1 MSEAPNTAH
10 PARTAPAAQT
20 ASQHTALPT
29 HDPGL
34 SRRTLGV
41 PAITLMI
48 IAASAPLTVVAGGVT
63 TSFAV
68 TGSLGVPLGFLLIAV
83 ILTVFAVGYT
93 AMGRHITNAG
103 AFYAYISRGLGRAA
117 GVGAS
122 LIALVAYNA
131 MQVGIFGLFGFQLS
145 MFLEAKFGFA
155 SPWWLWIIIGIIAVG
170 LLGVNKIDVSA
181 KVLGILVALEFLV
194 VIVFDIYSLAAAPEG
209 VTTTTLNPGELFGP
223 SLGIVLVFGV
233 AAFMGFE
240 GAAIYGEEAKDPKR
254 TVPRA
259 TYAAVAIIGVFYAFS
274 AWAFSVGIG
283 PSNIVGASQEFGPDL
298 MFVFMSEHVSVI
310 FVDIMN
316 ILFLTSLFAAL
327 QSFHNAVARYFF
339 SLGREGV
346 LPAWFA
352 HTGKSGAP
360 WAGSVAQTVIA
371 LVVTAGFAIAGA
383 LGGEAA
389 LGDQGFL
396 YPVLTMF
403 TWLTNTGAMG
413 LVMLMAVIAAAVIGF
428 FARDRRGLGLWTTF
442 VAPLVSGLLL
452 AWVFVMIIANFHLQL
467 GQEAPTAGTYVLPI
481 VVACAGLAGVVWG
494 LVLRAKR
501 PEVYA
506 RIGRGTEPGAYG
518 TEMVDVVGGT
528 S

>member
-1 MSEAPNTAH
+1 MTTPSSTPEV
-10 PARTAPAAQT
+10 
-20 ASQHTALPT
+20 S

-68 TGSLGVPLGFLLIAV
+68 TESLGVPLGFLLIAV
-83 ILTVFAVGYT
+83 ILTVFAVGFT

-103 AFYAYISRGLGRAA
+103 AFYAYIAQGLSRPL

-122 LIALVAYNA
+122 LIALVSYNA
-131 MQVGIFGLFGFQLS
+131 MQVGIYGLFGFQLS
-145 MFLEAKFGFA
+145 MFLEAKLGVS
-155 SPWWLWIIIGIIAVG
+155 SPWWLWILLCIVLVG
-170 LLGVNKIDVSA
+170 VLGVNRVDLSA
-181 KVLGILVALEFLV
+181 KVLGVLVGLEFLV
-194 VIVFDIYSLAAAPEG
+194 VIVFDIVALVAAPEG
-209 VTTTTLNPGELFGP
+209 VSTAALNPTALFGP
-223 SLGIVLVFGV
+223 ALGIILVFGV

-283 PSNIVGASQEFGPDL
+283 PAQIVPASQEFGPDL
-298 MFVFMSEHVSVI
+298 MFVFMTDQVGVLFS
-310 FVDIMN
+310 DIMTL
-316 ILFLTSLFAAL
+316 LFLTSLFAAQ

-346 LPAWFA
+346 LPRWFA
-352 HTGKSGAP
+352 RTSRAGAP

-371 LVVTAGFAIAGA
+371 LVVVIGFILAGEVFGGA
-383 LGGEAA
+383 AA
-389 LGDQGFL
+389 LGESAFL

-413 LVMLMAVIAAAVIGF
+413 LVLLMAVITAAVIGYF
-428 FARDRRGLGLWTTF
+428 RKRPRGQSLWVTLIAPAISGVALLWVFIMILMNFQLMLGQEQPDATTF
-442 VAPLVSGLLL
+442 VLPG
-452 AWVFVMIIANFHLQL
+452 IIFA
-467 GQEAPTAGTYVLPI
+467 AGIIGIIWALI
-481 VVACAGLAGVVWG
+481 
-494 LVLRAKR
+494 LRAR
-501 PEVYA
+501 SPEVY
-506 RIGRGTEPGAYG
+506 RQIGHGTEPGAYG
-518 TEMVDVVGGT
+518 TELVDVVT
-528 S
+528 EHP

>member
-1 MSEAPNTAH
+1 MSE
-10 PARTAPAAQT
+10 QT
-20 ASQHTALPT
+20 STE

-68 TGSLGVPLGFLLIAV
+68 TESLGVPLGFLVIAA
-83 ILTVFAVGYT
+83 ILTVFSVGYT
-93 AMGRHITNAG
+93 AMSRHITNAG
-103 AFYAYISRGLGRAA
+103 AFYAYIAQGISRSA

-131 MQVGIFGLFGFQLS
+131 MQVGIYGLFGFQIS

-155 SPWWLWIIIGIIAVG
+155 SPWWLWIILCIIVVG
-170 LLGVNKIDVSA
+170 LLGVNKIDLSA

-194 VIVFDIYSLAAAPEG
+194 VIVFDIVAFAVAPEG
-209 VTTTTLNPGELFGP
+209 VTATTLNPAELFGP

-259 TYAAVAIIGVFYAFS
+259 TYLAVAIIGIFYAFS

-283 PSNIVGASQEFGPDL
+283 PSQIIGQSQQHGPDL
-298 MFVFMSEHVSVI
+298 MFVFMGDHMSVL
-310 FVDIMN
+310 FVDVMN
-316 ILFLTSLFAAL
+316 ILFITSLFAAL

-346 LPAWFA
+346 LPGWFGRTST
-352 HTGKSGAP
+352 HGAP
-360 WAGSVAQTVIA
+360 WAGSVTQTAIA
-371 LVVTAGFAIAGA
+371 LVLTIGFAIYGA
-383 LGGEAA
+383 SGGADA
-389 LGDQGFL
+389 FGDMAFL
-396 YPVLTMF
+396 FPVLTMF

-413 LVMLMAVIAAAVIGF
+413 LVLLMAIIAVAVIGF
-428 FARDRRGLGLWTTF
+428 FRRNKRGLGAWTTLI
-442 VAPLVSGLLL
+442 APIISGLLL
-452 AWVFVMIIANFHLQL
+452 AWVFVMIIANFHVMM
-467 GQEAPTAGTYVLPI
+467 GEDPSFSTYILPI
-481 VVACAGLAGVVWG
+481 IVLLAGIIGVVWG
-494 LVLRAKR
+494 NVLKTKN
-501 PEVYA
+501 PEVYE
-506 RIGRGTEPGAYG
+506 RIGHGTEPGAYG
-518 TEMVDVVGGT
+518 TEVIDVVEG
-528 S
+528 

>member
-1 MSEAPNTAH
+1 MSETSTTPV
-10 PARTAPAAQT
+10 
-20 ASQHTALPT
+20 AS

-68 TGSLGVPLGFLLIAV
+68 TESLGVPLGFLLIAV

-103 AFYAYISRGLGRAA
+103 AFYAYIAQGLGRPL

-122 LIALVAYNA
+122 LVALVSYNA
-131 MQVGIFGLFGFQLS
+131 MQIGIYGLFGFQLS

-155 SPWWLWIIIGIIAVG
+155 SPWWVWILLCIVLVG
-170 LLGVNKIDVSA
+170 VLGVNRVDLSA
-181 KVLGILVALEFLV
+181 KVLGILVGLEFLV
-194 VIVFDIYSLAAAPEG
+194 VIVFDIVSIATAPEG
-209 VTTTTLNPGELFGP
+209 VSTAAINPTALFGP
-223 SLGIVLVFGV
+223 ALGIILVFGV

-283 PSNIVGASQEFGPDL
+283 PSEIVAASQQHGPDL
-298 MFVFMSEHVSVI
+298 MFVFMTDQVGVL
-310 FVDIMN
+310 FADVMTL
-316 ILFLTSLFAAL
+316 LFLTSLFAAQ

-346 LPAWFA
+346 LPAWFSRTSRA
-352 HTGKSGAP
+352 GAP

-371 LVVTAGFAIAGA
+371 IVVVIGFALAGEA
-383 LGGEAA
+383 LGGAAA
-389 LGDQGFL
+389 LGDSAFL

-413 LVMLMAVIAAAVIGF
+413 LVLLMAVIAAAVIGF
-428 FARDRRGLGLWTTF
+428 FRKNPRGLSVWTTV
-442 VAPLVSGLLL
+442 VAPVISGIALL
-452 AWVFVMIIANFHLQL
+452 WVFVMILMNFQLML
-467 GQEAPTAGTYVLPI
+467 GQAEPDASTFVLPGMIFAAAI
-481 VVACAGLAGVVWG
+481 VGIVWA
-494 LVLRAKR
+494 LVLRSAR
-501 PEVYA
+501 PKIY
-506 RIGRGTEPGAYG
+506 RQIGHGTEPGAYG
-518 TEMVDVVGGT
+518 TELVDVVTEEAGH
-528 S
+528 

>member
-1 MSEAPNTAH
+1 MSTPTAQD
-10 PARTAPAAQT
+10 PAAQ
-20 ASQHTALPT
+20 AAP

-68 TGSLGVPLGFLLIAV
+68 TESLGVPLGFLLIAV

-93 AMGRHITNAG
+93 AMGRFITNAG
-103 AFYAYISRGLGRAA
+103 AFYAYIAQGIGRPL

-122 LIALVAYNA
+122 LVALVSYNA
-131 MQVGIFGLFGFQLS
+131 MQVGIYGLFGFQLS

-155 SPWWLWIIIGIIAVG
+155 SPWWAWILLCIVIVG
-170 LLGVNKIDVSA
+170 VLGVNRVDLSA
-181 KVLGILVALEFLV
+181 KVLGVLVGLEFLV
-194 VIVFDIYSLAAAPEG
+194 VIVFDIISLTVAPEG
-209 VTTTTLNPGELFGP
+209 VSTATLAPSALFGP
-223 SLGIVLVFGV
+223 ALGLILVFGV

-283 PSNIVGASQEFGPDL
+283 PSQIVPASQEFGPDL
-298 MFVFMSEHVSVI
+298 MFVFMTDRAGVLLA
-310 FVDIMN
+310 DIMTL
-316 ILFLTSLFAAL
+316 LFLTSLFASL
-327 QSFHNAVARYFF
+327 QSFHNAVARYFY

-352 HTGKSGAP
+352 RTSRAGAP

-371 LVVTAGFAIAGA
+371 LVVVLGFILAGEVFGGA
-383 LGGEAA
+383 AA
-389 LGDQGFL
+389 LGDSAFL

-403 TWLTNTGAMG
+403 TWLTNTGAAG
-413 LVMLMAVIAAAVIGF
+413 LVLLMAVIAVAVIGFFRRDRRGLGVWTTVIAPAVSGLALLWVFVMILQNFPLMLGQEQPDATTFVLPGMIIAAAVIG
-428 FARDRRGLGLWTTF
+428 
-442 VAPLVSGLLL
+442 
-452 AWVFVMIIANFHLQL
+452 
-467 GQEAPTAGTYVLPI
+467 I
-481 VVACAGLAGVVWG
+481 VWA
-494 LVLRAKR
+494 LVLRSSR
-501 PEVYA
+501 PETYR
-506 RIGRGTEPGAYG
+506 RIGHGTEPGAYG
-518 TEMVDVVGGT
+518 TVLVDVPGEA
-528 S
+528 